1 MGLLTG
7 VMVPHSWVMVLLLMV
22 VVVTSVPFVHVATV
36 GRLTPDDGLRVEAVT
51 HCWVTEGEGGLCR
64 TNPPLELMVV
74 KPFSSQTRLTH

>member
-7 VMVPHSWVMVLLLMV
+7 VMVPHSWVVLLLL
-22 VVVTSVPFVHVATV
+22 VVVTSVPLVHIATV

-51 HCWVTEGEGGLCR
+51 HRWVTKGLGGGLCR

-74 KPFSSQTRLTH
+74 KPFSSQTKLAH